1 MSKLSAFFE
10 KKKKKSLKTAV
21 PSGVLEEKP
30 KPAVEEETVPVLL
43 RSEEEGSEWVVEAP
57 QPVSQPVEDTSAA
70 PWLKVSVVDAASVK
84 KKSPERIRFDHVSG
98 EDDEYAS
105 SPGGTAR
112 TPGGEGEGSGGVGV
126 EGGEDSLNHP
136 GGVHTPEDGSAKV
149 TATPSPE
156 KVAAPQKWVPPSL
169 RGKKA
174 GPEINFDNDQDV
186 STVAQ
191 LGLYNVGGG
200 GPRKKT
206 QAKENKKE
214 KNNATQ
220 GGGGDS
226 LSSPKDEKTSVANLE
241 DELPPVPTFT
251 VWKFISTEG
260 GVFEGCRAV
269 QDNDAVREKYMKR
282 KPRRYH

>member
-1 MSKLSAFFE
+1 M
-10 KKKKKSLKTAV
+10 
-21 PSGVLEEKP
+21 VLH
-30 KPAVEEETVPVLL
+30 
-43 RSEEEGSEWVVEAP
+43 RG
-57 QPVSQPVEDTSAA
+57 
-70 PWLKVSVVDAASVK
+70 
-84 KKSPERIRFDHVSG
+84 
-98 EDDEYAS
+98 
-105 SPGGTAR
+105 GGTAL
-112 TPGGEGEGSGGVGV
+112 TPGVEGEGSGGCGVGV
-126 EGGEDSLNHP
+126 DGGEGSPSHHP
-136 GGVHTPEDGSAKV
+136 GGVHTPEDGSVKV
-149 TATPSPE
+149 TTTPPPE
-156 KVAAPQKWVPPSL
+156 KVAAPQKWVPRSL

-200 GPRKKT
+200 GGGGGAGSKKKN

-214 KNNATQ
+214 KNNGTQ

-226 LSSPKDEKTSVANLE
+226 LSSPKDEKTSSFTNLE
-241 DELPPVPTFT
+241 DELPPVPSFT